1 MRQQY
6 FTFDGK
12 SSRDFAVWI
21 NGGGTFGSPARD
33 ITSVQIPGRNGDLTI
48 DNGRFLNTDISYQA
62 YISEDFRRNFD
73 AFKAWMESRSGYK
86 RLADSY
92 HPEYFRRARLKESIQ
107 PNMGAFN
114 KFGTFEVIFDCDPRK
129 FLKEGEKKREYTA
142 SGSLKNPTRFEALPL
157 MRVYGTGTVTIGSV
171 AVTINTA
178 NVYTDIDCELQEAY
192 KGSTN
197 CNGNITLGSGEFPK
211 LKEGTNNI
219 YLSGVSKVELTPRWW
234 TI

>member
-1 MRQQY
+1 
-6 FTFDGK
+6 
-12 SSRDFAVWI
+12 
-21 NGGGTFGSPARD
+21 
-33 ITSVQIPGRNGDLTI
+33 
-48 DNGRFLNTDISYQA
+48 
-62 YISEDFRRNFD
+62 
-73 AFKAWMESRSGYK
+73 
-86 RLADSY
+86 
-92 HPEYFRRARLKESIQ
+92 
-107 PNMGAFN
+107 MGAFN